1 MIIKDTLHLHTMI
14 WLRVISGT
22 PRRIPLAT
30 CIFSSMTVNTKL
42 IWICLCRLLRKFIVQ
57 ATLIQNLTRLKF
69 TRIAISRRNQDSVT
83 DGDHVTTQFSI
94 DLDYY
99 YAINVTHFAVLM
111 NFALGTI
118 INTPRIWKRNIYHL
132 TVTWINMTDD
142 DHSCVCNEVI

>member
-30 CIFSSMTVNTKL
+30 CIFSSMTVDTKL
-42 IWICLCRLLRKFIVQ
+42 IWICLCRLLRKVIVQ
-57 ATLIQNLTRLKF
+57 ATLIQNLTLLKF
-69 TRIAISRRNQDSVT
+69 TRIAISRRNQDLVT
-83 DGDHVTTQFSI
+83 DGDHVTTQFSF

-142 DHSCVCNEVI
+142 DHSMCL

>member
-30 CIFSSMTVNTKL
+30 CIFSSMTVDTKL
-42 IWICLCRLLRKFIVQ
+42 IWICLCRLLRKVIVQ
-57 ATLIQNLTRLKF
+57 ATLNQNLTLLKF
-69 TRIAISRRNQDSVT
+69 TRIAISRRNQDLVT

-142 DHSCVCNEVI
+142 DHSMCL